1 MSSTL
6 QVPASTVEALCNI
19 SSNVGYDSSLE
30 DLNRELEKLCPLNED
45 IISNSRYYCDIFS
58 RQSIESGENSSPDL
72 DDENRIRFSVDI
84 PDTGCEII
92 VPKKSTPAP
101 ITATIYQHPCTNV
114 PFLKSS
120 CSAFRDISEI
130 KILQSSLSEEENVTG
145 ITPIKCKTDDD
156 DVVEEEDENASSLA
170 H

>member
-6 QVPASTVEALCNI
+6 QVPASTVEALI
-19 SSNVGYDSSLE
+19 SNVGYDSSLD
-30 DLNRELEKLCPLNED
+30 DLNCELEKLFPLNED

-58 RQSIESGENSSPDL
+58 RQSIDENRSSGENSSPDL
-72 DDENRIRFSVDI
+72 DDENRIHFSVDI
-84 PDTGCEII
+84 PNSGCEII
-92 VPKKSTPAP
+92 VPKSTPAASGS
-101 ITATIYQHPCTNV
+101 TRIYQHPCTNV

-130 KILQSSLSEEENVTG
+130 KILQSSLSDEEENVSG
-145 ITPIKCKTDDD
+145 ITKIPSKADDD
-156 DVVEEEDENASSLA
+156 DDDENASSLA